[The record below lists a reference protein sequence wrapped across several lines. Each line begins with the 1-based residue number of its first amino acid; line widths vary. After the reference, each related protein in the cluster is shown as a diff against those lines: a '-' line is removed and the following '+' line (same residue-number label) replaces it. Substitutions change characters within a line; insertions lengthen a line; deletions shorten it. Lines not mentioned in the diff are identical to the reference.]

1 MFVYS
6 SQVNYRDIMN
16 GQMRLS
22 RVSASTPRME
32 RALPG
37 MPMDGTAMVRV
48 LRIAQ
53 FGLGSFFEPV
63 FRSLDLTENSFH
75 VLCLLMAND
84 SGAASPSE
92 LAEMVGTSRANM
104 TRILEELS
112 EDGWI
117 DRTIAARDGR
127 RQVISIT
134 AAGRR
139 KVRDTVPRIA
149 DPIRRAFSD
158 LSDEEM
164 ALLDKLLRKLIKSF
178 DKGAGEMRAVA

>member
-1 MFVYS
+1 
-6 SQVNYRDIMN
+6 MN

-22 RVSASTPRME
+22 KVSASTPRME

-37 MPMDGTAMVRV
+37 IPMDGTTMVRV

-63 FRSLDLTENSFH
+63 FRSLHLSENSFH
-75 VLCLLMAND
+75 VLCLLM
-84 SGAASPSE
+84 SSETGTASPSE

-104 TRILEELS
+104 TRILEELAD
-112 EDGWI
+112 DGWI
-117 DRTIAARDGR
+117 ERAIAARDGR

-134 AAGRR
+134 ASGRR

-164 ALLDKLLRKLIKSF
+164 ALLDKLLRKLITSF
-178 DKGAGEMRAVA
+178 DKGAGELRAVA

>member
-1 MFVYS
+1 
-6 SQVNYRDIMN
+6 MN

-22 RVSASTPRME
+22 RVTSSTPRME

-37 MPMDGTAMVRV
+37 MPMEGTTMVRV

-63 FRSLDLTENSFH
+63 FRALDLTENSFH
-75 VLCLLMAND
+75 VLCLLM
-84 SGAASPSE
+84 SYEGGSASPSE

-104 TRILEELS
+104 TRILEELV
-112 EDGWI
+112 EDGWVG
-117 DRTIAARDGR
+117 RSTAARDGR

-139 KVRDTVPRIA
+139 KVRDAVPRIA

-158 LSDEEM
+158 LSNEEM
-164 ALLDKLLRKLIKSF
+164 ALLDRLLRKLITSF
-178 DKGAGEMRAVA
+178 DKGAGELRAVA

>member
-1 MFVYS
+1 
-6 SQVNYRDIMN
+6 MN

-22 RVSASTPRME
+22 RVTSSTPRME

-37 MPMDGTAMVRV
+37 IPMVGTTMVRV

-75 VLCLLMAND
+75 VLCLLMSNE
-84 SGAASPSE
+84 SGTASPSE

-104 TRILEELS
+104 TRILEELT

-117 DRTIAARDGR
+117 ERSVAARDGR
-127 RQVISIT
+127 RQVIAIT
-134 AAGRR
+134 ATGRR
-139 KVRDTVPRIA
+139 KVRDTIPRIA

-158 LSDEEM
+158 LSAEEM
-164 ALLDKLLRKLIKSF
+164 ALLDKLLRKLITSF
-178 DKGAGEMRAVA
+178 DKGAGELRAVA

>member
-1 MFVYS
+1 
-6 SQVNYRDIMN
+6 MN

-22 RVSASTPRME
+22 QVNSSAPRME

-37 MPMDGTAMVRV
+37 MPMDGTTMVRV

-63 FRSLDLTENSFH
+63 FRSLDLTENGFH
-75 VLCLLMAND
+75 VLCLLVAAD

-104 TRILEELS
+104 TRILEELVGQ
-112 EDGWI
+112 GWI
-117 DRTIAARDGR
+117 ERSAASRDAR
-127 RQVISIT
+127 RQVIAIT
-134 AAGRR
+134 ATGRR

-149 DPIRRAFSD
+149 EPIRRAFSD
-158 LSDEEM
+158 LSSEEM
-164 ALLDKLLRKLIKSF
+164 ALLDRLLRKLITSL
-178 DKGAGEMRAVA
+178 DKGAGALRAVA